1 MAVVNKELIINVD
14 SSEINLALLEDKTL
28 VELNKDKLNSNFAV
42 GDIYLGRVKKIMP
55 GLNAAFV
62 DIGSEKD
69 AFLHY
74 FDLGP
79 QINSFKNF
87 VNIATKRKLKDGN
100 LQDFKLEPDIE
111 KSGKISQVFKPN
123 DNVLVQ
129 IAKEAIST
137 KGPRVTSEISLAGRY
152 LVLVPFGN
160 KLSIS
165 QKIKSIPERN
175 RLKRLI
181 SSIRP
186 PNFGII
192 IRTVAEGKRVA
203 DLDADLNA
211 LIEKWNTISSELF
224 KAKPKQKIISE
235 ISRTSA
241 LLRDM
246 LNESFTNI
254 YVDDTAVAEEIRS
267 YVSTIL
273 PDKTD
278 IVKVYK
284 RKVPIFESFGIDK
297 QIKNSFGKTVT
308 IKNGIYLI
316 IEHTEALHVID
327 INSGHKLNSDISQ
340 EENALAVNI
349 EAATEVARQLRLR
362 DMGGIIVVDFIDMH
376 ETKNRKA
383 LYVHLK
389 QEMEKDSAKHTVLPP
404 SKFGLIQI
412 TRQRVRPV
420 TNVSISEQCPT
431 CQGTGKI
438 KPPILIVDEIQNDI
452 QYLLSNQN
460 EKHLKLKVH
469 PFVHAYLTSK
479 TMRLKSVQWQWYK
492 MFGKWIKIEPAN
504 SYKILEYHFFGKNDN
519 EILI

>member
-246 LNESFTNI
+246 LNETFTNI

-284 RKVPIFESFGIDK
+284 RKVPNFT
-297 QIKNSFGKTVT
+297 QRN
-308 IKNGIYLI
+308 
-316 IEHTEALHVID
+316 
-327 INSGHKLNSDISQ
+327 
-340 EENALAVNI
+340 NI
-349 EAATEVARQLRLR
+349 
-362 DMGGIIVVDFIDMH
+362 
-376 ETKNRKA
+376 
-383 LYVHLK
+383 
-389 QEMEKDSAKHTVLPP
+389 
-404 SKFGLIQI
+404 
-412 TRQRVRPV
+412 
-420 TNVSISEQCPT
+420 C
-431 CQGTGKI
+431 
-438 KPPILIVDEIQNDI
+438 
-452 QYLLSNQN
+452 
-460 EKHLKLKVH
+460 
-469 PFVHAYLTSK
+469 
-479 TMRLKSVQWQWYK
+479 
-492 MFGKWIKIEPAN
+492 
-504 SYKILEYHFFGKNDN
+504 
-519 EILI
+519 